1 MFSGVCRTVWV
12 APVVGALLV
21 SSLAATTSSPASG
34 AEVATAARSMRC
46 TLWGTP
52 GDDVLVGT
60 GRDEVICG
68 RGGDDQIRGGG
79 GRDVLRGGRGDDV
92 LRRAEVL
99 YGGRGADDLYLGVM
113 FGGPGAD
120 FCVGDDRRDGCEAD
134 TEDPVLAGSQFS
146 ADTVNVTD
154 TDRVVMVSAHLTDD
168 LGVGDVEL
176 DLIDGDLEE
185 GYFHQYP
192 WQPQS
197 NTAQQRSGTPRDGVW
212 SLRVRIPRFASPGA
226 YRIVAKVW
234 PRRGREV
241 TLSGDRTLTVRSDR
255 PDREPPV
262 LVQMMRPA
270 VGTTVRRSESLT
282 ARARVTD
289 ALAGVEL
296 VMFCYR
302 PVSGAITGY
311 CSWARL
317 VSGDRHD
324 GIWKAR
330 MPMEDMPLGD
340 AEVDVSATDH
350 TGLDDHWWGP
360 AQVEALNG
368 LIHPIPGGYG
378 PITVIR

>member
-1 MFSGVCRTVWV
+1 MLSGVRRTVWA
-12 APVVGALLV
+12 APLVGVLLV
-21 SSLAATTSSPASG
+21 SSLAATLVPASQ
-34 AEVATAARSMRC
+34 AETTTAASPVRC

-60 GRDEVICG
+60 RRDEVICG

-79 GRDVLRGGRGDDV
+79 GKDVLRGGRGDDV
-92 LRRAEVL
+92 LRRGEVL
-99 YGGRGADDLYLGVM
+99 YGGRGDDDLYLGVM

-120 FCVGDDRRDGCEAD
+120 FCVGTDRRGGCEAD
-134 TEDPVLAGSQFS
+134 TESPVMAGDQFS
-146 ADTVNVTD
+146 AARVNVTD
-154 TDRVVMVSAHLTDD
+154 TDRVVVVSAHLTDD
-168 LGVGDVEL
+168 LGVGAVDL

-185 GYFHQYP
+185 GYFHEYP
-192 WQPQS
+192 WQPFR
-197 NTAQQRSGTPRDGVW
+197 NTARLRSGTPRDGVW

-226 YRIVAKVW
+226 YRVVAKVF

-241 TLSGDRTLTVRSDR
+241 TLSGDRTLMVRSDR
-255 PDREPPV
+255 PDREAPV
-262 LVQMMRPA
+262 LVEMMRPA
-270 VGTTVRRSESLT
+270 VGATVRRSESLT
-282 ARARVTD
+282 GRARVTD

-317 VSGDRHD
+317 VSGDRQD
-324 GIWKAR
+324 GIWRAR

-340 AEVDVSATDH
+340 AEVDVSAIDL
-350 TGLDDHWWGP
+350 TGLRDDWWGP
-360 AQVEALNG
+360 AQVEATNG
-368 LIHPIPGGYG
+368 MAHSIPGGHG